1 MTADGRSREEKVI
14 IAAQLQS
21 ALQCFASCVDEDF
34 EVVEILASEASLM
47 SASLSTALCACEDE
61 ETRQDPVAMGF
72 QTARASNDTVS
83 TQLSNSVIRFRFRRL
98 FTRC

>member
-1 MTADGRSREEKVI
+1 MAADGRSREEKVI

-61 ETRQDPVAMGF
+61 ETRQDPVAIDNF
-72 QTARASNDTVS
+72 VAVTVALYSQLEFRQHFRLSRS
-83 TQLSNSVIRFRFRRL
+83 TFEVG
-98 FTRC
+98 